1 MRQGN
6 PKGRYIE
13 GEIGKG
19 NTHTKSLQVSLE
31 LYIILCYT
39 FSVCVCVC
47 FLLCNCH
54 CPLIK
59 ALGREGNLNVYLTW
73 LWLIPNWAY
82 SIYLVTLS
90 VPVCIFYSPCF
101 IFSILCSEMARRT
114 IHYFLVE
121 AEATTCL
128 QMQDLW
134 RTNLFLFFMHIIWNY
149 LYNVVPGYMPL

>member
-47 FLLCNCH
+47 MLP
-54 CPLIK
+54 PLQ
-59 ALGREGNLNVYLTW
+59 LPLSSYQSSREGGEPECLPYL
-73 LWLIPNWAY
+73 A
-82 SIYLVTLS
+82 LVD
-90 VPVCIFYSPCF
+90 F
-101 IFSILCSEMARRT
+101 
-114 IHYFLVE
+114 
-121 AEATTCL
+121 
-128 QMQDLW
+128 
-134 RTNLFLFFMHIIWNY
+134 
-149 LYNVVPGYMPL
+149 